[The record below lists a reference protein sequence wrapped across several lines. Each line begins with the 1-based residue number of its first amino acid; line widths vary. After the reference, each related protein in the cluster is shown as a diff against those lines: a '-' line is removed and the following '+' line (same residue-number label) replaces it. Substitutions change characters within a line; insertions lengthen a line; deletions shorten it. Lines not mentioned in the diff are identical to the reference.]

1 MNKKNTLNNTN
12 LWLLLLLG
20 FALPLQAADW
30 NPRTHVERHT
40 AQAVENRTGMGGGTT
55 FVPDPHVW
63 VYTSSFAKRYGMPD
77 RWVDDS
83 LKGVE
88 AIAYKVVDETD
99 RTCGYGGNAES
110 CAPSQACLFD
120 FYIPK
125 SANLPWKDDRL
136 QGFQARKS
144 FRSIHF
150 LVTRNRKEL
159 RSYDTNFRHD
169 YNKFASRV
177 GFSSSAFF
185 SGNFDEKKQY
195 GKQTSSVVMREFDR
209 EFISGLDYISVSK
222 CQFDDLIAYATV
234 DFVITEPRVE
244 NGKPGKYY
252 SSRVVPS
259 RHRASI
265 PKAFLKRAIEHHEQY
280 YGNHLWNVVKRN
292 LQQDQ

>member
-1 MNKKNTLNNTN
+1 MNKKNMLNNTS

-20 FALPLQAADW
+20 IALPLQAAYW
-30 NPRTHVERHT
+30 NPRTHDERHT
-40 AQAVENRTGMGGGTT
+40 AQATENRTGIGGGTT

-63 VYTSSFAKRYGMPD
+63 VYTSDFAKRYGMPD
-77 RWVDDS
+77 RWIDDS

-110 CAPSQACLFD
+110 CVPSQACLFD

-136 QGFQARKS
+136 QGFKQRKR
-144 FRSIHF
+144 FRSMYF
-150 LVTRNRKEL
+150 LSKQNEAEIL
-159 RSYDTNFRHD
+159 SYDKNFRHERNS
-169 YNKFASRV
+169 YASRV

-195 GKQTSSVVMREFDR
+195 GKQTSSVTLREFDR
-209 EFISGLDYISVSK
+209 EFLSDLDYISVSK
-222 CQFDDLIAYATV
+222 CKFDDLIAYDTL

-244 NGKPGKYY
+244 NGKPGQYY
-252 SSRVVPS
+252 DENIVPS
-259 RHRASI
+259 RHLATI
-265 PKAFLKRAIEHHEQY
+265 PKGFLKRAIEHHEEH
-280 YGNHLWNVVKRN
+280 YGNHLWNVVKKS

>member
-20 FALPLQAADW
+20 FALPLQAAYW
-30 NPRTHVERHT
+30 NPRTHDERHT

-88 AIAYKVVDETD
+88 AIAYKVVDETH

-110 CAPSQACLFD
+110 CVPSQACLFD

-136 QGFQARKS
+136 QGFKAKKA
-144 FRSIHF
+144 FRSTHF
-150 LVTRNRKEL
+150 LRTQNQKEL
-159 RSYDTNFRHD
+159 LSYDTNFRHD
-169 YNKFASRV
+169 YNSYASRV
-177 GFSSSAFF
+177 GFDHLYM
-185 SGNFDEKKQY
+185 SGDFDEEKQF
-195 GKQTSSVVMREFDR
+195 GVENGPSPVREFDR
-209 EFISGLDYISVSK
+209 EFLQDLDYISVQNCGFESLLNYASV
-222 CQFDDLIAYATV
+222 DLV
-234 DFVITEPRVE
+234 FTEPFVVD
-244 NGKPGKYY
+244 GKPGQYY
-252 SSRVVPS
+252 DENIVPS
-259 RHRASI
+259 RHRANI
-265 PKAFLKRAIEHHEQY
+265 PKAFLKRAIKHHEQY

>member
-20 FALPLQAADW
+20 FALPLQAAYW
-30 NPRTHVERHT
+30 NPGSHDELHT

-88 AIAYKVVDETD
+88 AIAYKVVDETH

-110 CAPSQACLFD
+110 CVPSQACLFD

-125 SANLPWKDDRL
+125 SASLPWKDDRL
-136 QGFQARKS
+136 QGFKAKKA
-144 FRSIHF
+144 FRSTHF
-150 LVTRNRKEL
+150 LRTQNQKEL
-159 RSYDTNFRHD
+159 LSYDTNFRHD
-169 YNKFASRV
+169 YNSYASRV
-177 GFSSSAFF
+177 GFDHLYM
-185 SGNFDEKKQY
+185 SGDFDEEKQF
-195 GKQTSSVVMREFDR
+195 GVENGPSPVREFDR
-209 EFISGLDYISVSK
+209 EFLQDLDYISVQNCGFESLLNYASV
-222 CQFDDLIAYATV
+222 DLV
-234 DFVITEPRVE
+234 FTEPIVVD
-244 NGKPGKYY
+244 GKPGQYY
-252 SSRVVPS
+252 DENIVPS

-265 PKAFLKRAIEHHEQY
+265 PKPFLKRAIKHHEQY